1 MALRLIVTTAAA
13 AAVLAGCSLWPPRS
27 VMPDSSAGG
36 AVPLRDVADTCR
48 GLAGQTIEPG
58 LIGANAKLASG
69 AARIDSA
76 TWQAAAPLAVAER
89 GPTPAALIT
98 PATPAYCKVLG
109 QIAPVDLKAPPILFQ
124 INLPAQWNGRS
135 VQYGGGGFNGTLISG
150 LGLLPAARFDQP
162 APLARGYATYGT
174 DSGHQNKPGEPPQ
187 TFALNDEAALNFFH
201 ASYKKVRDVAVVVMG
216 RAYGRGPE
224 KLYFAGSSE
233 GGREGLM
240 MAQRYPADFDGV
252 FARVPVLH
260 WTGLQFAGTR
270 NGVATMGEGWIRPA
284 QVKLVHEAV
293 LAACDASD
301 GLADGLVSD
310 AAGCRGRFDV
320 MRLRCGVGQGGD
332 SCLNDAQLKAV
343 QTLHSP
349 YRFPFTLAN
358 GLTDYPG
365 WGVSG
370 EDTLSYGPTGGW
382 STWWLGKAAPAV
394 PPAPDNSIAWVYGA
408 GALQYV
414 YARDPKIDPR
424 QVTPEKYA
432 ARVREVS
439 ALMDATNPDLS
450 AFHARGGKLIVLEN
464 MADYAQ
470 SPYAGIGYVESVQAR
485 MGAQKTAEFVR
496 LFTAPGVD
504 HVGSGAPSQV
514 DMLQALADWVE
525 KGRAPAQLQLVQQA
539 PKAPFTVQRAHPLCE
554 WPAWPRYQG
563 SGDANAASSFAC
575 TR

>member
-1 MALRLIVTTAAA
+1 MAFRLVATAAA
-13 AAVLAGCSLWPPRS
+13 AATLAGCAW
-27 VMPDSSAGG
+27 MSSRPEPAAAGG
-36 AVPLRDVADTCR
+36 APTLRNVADTCR
-48 GLAGQTIEPG
+48 GLAGQVIEAAR
-58 LIGANAKLASG
+58 IGADAKLASG
-69 AARIDSA
+69 PARIDSA
-76 TWQAAAPLAVAER
+76 SWQSAAPMAVAER

-109 QIAPVDLKAPPILFQ
+109 QIAAVDPKAPPIQFQ

-135 VQYGGGGFNGTLISG
+135 VQYGGGGFNGTLITG

-162 APLARGYATYGT
+162 APLARGYVTYGT
-174 DSGHQNKPGEPPQ
+174 DSGHQTLPGQPPQ
-187 TFALNDEAALNFFH
+187 AFALNDEALLNFFH
-201 ASYKKVRDVAVVVMG
+201 ASYKKVRDVAVVVMA

-240 MAQRYPADFDGV
+240 MAQRYPADFDGI
-252 FARVPVLH
+252 FSRVPVLH
-260 WTGLQFAGTR
+260 WTGLQFAGAR
-270 NGVATMGEGWIRPA
+270 NGMATMDGGWIRPA
-284 QVKLVHEAV
+284 QVKLVHDAV
-293 LAACDASD
+293 LAACDAAD
-301 GLADGLVSD
+301 GLADGIVSD

-320 MRLRCGVGQGGD
+320 TRLRCGPGQRVD
-332 SCLNDAQLKAV
+332 ACLSDAQIKAV
-343 QTLHSP
+343 QALHSP
-349 YRFPFTLAN
+349 YRFPYTLAN
-358 GLTDYPG
+358 GLSDYPG
-365 WGVSG
+365 WGVGG
-370 EDTLSYGPTGGW
+370 ENTASYGPTGGW
-382 STWWLGKAAPAV
+382 LSWWLGKAPPAV
-394 PPAPDNSIAWVYGA
+394 PPAADNSIAWVYGA

-424 QVTPEKYA
+424 LVTPEKYA

-439 ALMDATNPDLS
+439 ALMDATDPDLS

-485 MGAQKTAEFVR
+485 LGAARTAEFLR
-496 LFTAPGVD
+496 LYTAPGVD

-525 KGRAPAQLQLVQQA
+525 KGQAPRNLQLVEQA
-539 PKAPFTVQRAHPLCE
+539 PKAPFAVQRARPLCE

-563 SGDANAASSFAC
+563 SGDANAAASFAC